1 MKKYINLATFYLIVG
16 LLLGIFYREF
26 TKFNEYTGVTAL
38 GKTHG
43 HVLILGFIFFLVLM
57 IIEKNF
63 SISLIKGFKS
73 WIIMYNISLIYTV
86 GTLVARG
93 VLEVLG
99 KEFAGLSHIA
109 GLGHAMLGISLIWFV
124 IMCRKAVD

>member
-1 MKKYINLATFYLIVG
+1 MKKYINLSTFYLIVG

-26 TKFNEYTGVTAL
+26 TKFNQYTGVTTL

-57 IIEKNF
+57 LLEKNF
-63 SISLIKGFKS
+63 SLSAIRGFKS
-73 WIIMYNISLIYTV
+73 WIIIYNLSLIYTV
-86 GTLVARG
+86 GTLIARG

-99 KEFAGLSHIA
+99 KDFAGLSHIA
-109 GLGHAMLGISLIWFV
+109 GLGHAILGISLVWF
-124 IMCRKAVD
+124 IIICRKAID